1 MYYLF
6 TKTGTCAIL
15 GMIVSLSNLLRGD
28 NVVKKEM
35 IALLLAGGQGSRL
48 GVLTAKVAKPAVAF
62 GGKYRIIDFPLS
74 NCINSGVDTV
84 GVLTQYQP
92 LRLNTHIGIGIP
104 WDLDRNV
111 GGVTVLPPYEQVG
124 KTEWY
129 TGTANAIY
137 QNLAYMESF
146 NPDYVLILSGDHI
159 YKMDYEVMLDF
170 HKSHNADV
178 SIAVMPVPQEEA
190 SRFGIVVADS
200 DGKIREFQEKPEH
213 PKSNLASMGIYIF
226 SWPVLRDALVTLR
239 EQEGCD
245 FGKHVIP
252 YLWERGKSLVAYEF
266 NGYWKDVG
274 TLGSY
279 WEANMELIDIIPE
292 FNLYE
297 EFWKIYTKNDI
308 IPPQYIS
315 ADAKVY
321 RSLIGD
327 GTEIYGEITNSI
339 IGSGVTIEKGAVVRD
354 SIIMQNCVVKAGA
367 ILDKAIIA
375 EGSVIGRKSVIGC
388 GEEVPNKV
396 RPSIYAFGL
405 AVVGEN
411 TVIPDSVKVG
421 RNTAV
426 TGNTVPEDY
435 PDGALASGEILD
447 KAGVIS

>member
-1 MYYLF
+1 
-6 TKTGTCAIL
+6 
-15 GMIVSLSNLLRGD
+15 
-28 NVVKKEM
+28 
-35 IALLLAGGQGSRL
+35 
-48 GVLTAKVAKPAVAF
+48 
-62 GGKYRIIDFPLS
+62 
-74 NCINSGVDTV
+74 
-84 GVLTQYQP
+84 
-92 LRLNTHIGIGIP
+92 
-104 WDLDRNV
+104 
-111 GGVTVLPPYEQVG
+111 
-124 KTEWY
+124 
-129 TGTANAIY
+129 
-137 QNLAYMESF
+137 
-146 NPDYVLILSGDHI
+146 
-159 YKMDYEVMLDF
+159 
-170 HKSHNADV
+170 
-178 SIAVMPVPQEEA
+178 
-190 SRFGIVVADS
+190 
-200 DGKIREFQEKPEH
+200 
-213 PKSNLASMGIYIF
+213 
-226 SWPVLRDALVTLR
+226 
-239 EQEGCD
+239 
-245 FGKHVIP
+245 
-252 YLWERGKSLVAYEF
+252 
-266 NGYWKDVG
+266 
-274 TLGSY
+274 
-279 WEANMELIDIIPE
+279 MELIDIIPE

-308 IPPQYIS
+308 ITPQYIS